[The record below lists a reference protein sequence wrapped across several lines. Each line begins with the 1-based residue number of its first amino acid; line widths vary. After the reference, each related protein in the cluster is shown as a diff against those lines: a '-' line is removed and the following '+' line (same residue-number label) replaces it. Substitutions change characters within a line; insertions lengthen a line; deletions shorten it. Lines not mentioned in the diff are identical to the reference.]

1 MRKALLCAGT
11 VVGMALLVFSQVA
24 AAGGT
29 SRRYVVVFER
39 GASAHDAAKA
49 IHKAGGKILSINH
62 DIGVASVTSSDSRFG
77 AKAAKQKALFGAAQE
92 RVIGRAPGA
101 GRKPRLACHRVR
113 RRSRQA
119 ARPPAI
125 RRSRSTATSCRACSG
140 T

>member
-24 AAGGT
+24 AAGST

-49 IHKAGGKILSINH
+49 IHAAGGKILKINH
-62 DIGVASVTSSDSRFG
+62 DIGVATVTSRDARFV
-77 AKAAKQKALFGAAQE
+77 AKAAARRRCYGAAQE

-101 GRKPRLACHRVR
+101 APEAALAR
-113 RRSRQA
+113 RGVGER
-119 ARPPAI
+119 
-125 RRSRSTATSCRACSG
+125 
-140 T
+140 